1 MNPQEVTTLLELNL
15 LPQEARVLHLE
26 VILQAQVQVVV
37 ALEVVDQ
44 AVLVV
49 EEDNI

>member
-1 MNPQEVTTLLELNL
+1 LNL
-15 LPQEARVLHLE
+15 LPQEARALHLE
-26 VILQAQVQVVV
+26 VILQAQVQVVVV